1 MKQRDF
7 IFNICLL
14 VFLNLLI
21 KPFWILGIDV
31 GVQNRVGAEQYGLY
45 FAILNFTF
53 LFNMILDMG
62 ITNFNNRNIA
72 MHSQLLSKH
81 FSGIVTLKILLGILY
96 FIVTLVVALA
106 IGYRGFYLKIL
117 CWTALNQFLNAFILY
132 LRSNLSALL
141 MFKTDSCLSVLDRL
155 LMIIFCSVLLW
166 GNITTQPF
174 KIEWFV
180 YCQTAAYSVTALTA
194 LVLVLRKAHFTK
206 LSWNPLFFTMI
217 LKKSL
222 PFAIL
227 YLLMSFYNRIDS
239 VMIERILPADI
250 AAYEAGIYAS
260 SFRLLDALVMIAYL
274 FSVILLPLFSKMLKE
289 KEDLSQIIRTSFSLL
304 FFFSV
309 TSAILLCFFRF
320 PILGLLY
327 NEHISESAAVFNI
340 LIFCLIPFSM
350 SYLFGTLLT
359 AHGDMKQLN
368 IVALAGICVN
378 IAVNVVLI
386 PRLHAVGAATA
397 SLATQSVTA
406 FLQILI
412 VLKKL
417 KFPIKNLPLV
427 SAFSYLVLLV
437 FVALS
442 AVKFIPRTIDPF
454 ITLSGLAVLAC
465 VLAFC
470 TRLLSF
476 SHFDVFKIG
485 NIKK

>member
-194 LVLVLRKAHFTK
+194 LTLVLRKAHFTK

-239 VMIERILPADI
+239 VMIERILPSDI

-437 FVALS
+437 FAALL
-442 AVKFIPRTIDPF
+442 AIKFISRTIDPF

-476 SHFDVFKIG
+476 RHFDVFKIG

>member
-14 VFLNLLI
+14 IFLNLLI

-81 FSGIVTLKILLGILY
+81 FAGIVTLKILLGILY
-96 FIVTLVVALA
+96 FIVTLVVALI
-106 IGYRGFYLKIL
+106 IGYHGFYLKLL

-155 LMIIFCSVLLW
+155 LMIIFCSILLW
-166 GNITTQPF
+166 GNVTTQPF
-174 KIEWFV
+174 EIEWFV
-180 YCQTAAYSVTALTA
+180 YCQTAAYTITALTA
-194 LVLVLRKAHFTK
+194 LAFVIRKSHFKK
-206 LSWNPLFFTMI
+206 LNWNPLFFAMI

-260 SFRLLDALVMIAYL
+260 AFRLLDALVMIAYL
-274 FSVILLPLFSKMLKE
+274 FSVILLPLFSKMLKD
-289 KEDLSQIIRTSFSLL
+289 KEDVSQIIKTSFSLL

-309 TSAILLCFFRF
+309 TASILLCFFRF
-320 PILGLLY
+320 PILELLY
-327 NEHISESAAVFNI
+327 NKHISESAAVFNI

-359 AHGDMKQLN
+359 AHGDMKALN
-368 IVALAGICVN
+368 IVALAGIFVN

-386 PRLHAVGAATA
+386 PRLHATGAATA
-397 SLATQSVTA
+397 SLATQSVTSL
-406 FLQILI
+406 LQFLI

-417 KFPIKNLPLV
+417 KFPINKLPLAA
-427 SAFSYLVLLV
+427 AFSYLGLLV
-437 FVALS
+437 FSAFLTIKFVPQTVNPLISLS
-442 AVKFIPRTIDPF
+442 C
-454 ITLSGLAVLAC
+454 LAVFAC

-476 SHFDVFKIG
+476 RHFDMFKIMG
-485 NIKK
+485 KR

>member
-194 LVLVLRKAHFTK
+194 LVLVLRKAHFKK

-442 AVKFIPRTIDPF
+442 AIKFIPRTIDPF

>member
-194 LVLVLRKAHFTK
+194 LVLVLRKAHFKK

-437 FVALS
+437 FVAFS
-442 AVKFIPRTIDPF
+442 AIKFIPRTIDPF
-454 ITLSGLAVLAC
+454 ITLSGLAVFAC

>member
-14 VFLNLLI
+14 IFLNLLI
-21 KPFWILGIDV
+21 KPFWIIGIDV

-45 FAILNFTF
+45 FAVFNFTF

-81 FSGIVTLKILLGILY
+81 FAGIVTLKLLLGVAY
-96 FIVTLVVALA
+96 FAVTLGVALI
-106 IGYRGFYLKIL
+106 IGYRGFYLQIL
-117 CWTALNQFLNAFILY
+117 CWTAFNQFLNAFILY

-155 LMIIFCSVLLW
+155 LMVIFCSILLW
-166 GNITTQPF
+166 GGVTSQQF

-180 YCQTAAYSVTALTA
+180 YCQTAAYTITALTA
-194 LVLVLRKAHFTK
+194 LAIVLHKSKLKK
-206 LSWNPLFFTMI
+206 LSWNPVFFTMI
-217 LKKSL
+217 LKKAL

-250 AAYEAGIYAS
+250 ATYEAGIYAS
-260 SFRLLDALVMIAYL
+260 AFRLLDALVMIAYL

-289 KEDLSQIIRTSFSLL
+289 KEDLAPIIKTSFSLL
-304 FFFSV
+304 FFFSI
-309 TSAILLCFFRF
+309 TASILLCFFRF
-320 PILGLLY
+320 PILELLY

-368 IVALAGICVN
+368 IVALAGIAVN
-378 IAVNVVLI
+378 MAVNVVLI
-386 PRLHAVGAATA
+386 PRMHATGAAIA
-397 SLATQSVTA
+397 SLSTQSVTSL
-406 FLQILI
+406 LQFII

-417 KFPIKNLPLV
+417 KFPAKNLPLI
-427 SAFSYLVLLV
+427 SSFSYLVLLI
-437 FVALS
+437 S
-442 AVKFIPRTIDPF
+442 ATWLTIKFAPQTINSLV
-454 ITLSGLAVLAC
+454 ILVLLAVFSC
-465 VLAFC
+465 ILAFC
-470 TRLLSF
+470 TGLLSF
-476 SHFDVFKIG
+476 THLKIFKIG
-485 NIKK
+485 NVKK

>member
-14 VFLNLLI
+14 IFLNLLI

-81 FSGIVTLKILLGILY
+81 FAGIVTLKILLGILY
-96 FIVTLVVALA
+96 FIVTLVVALI
-106 IGYRGFYLKIL
+106 IGYRGFYLKLL

-155 LMIIFCSVLLW
+155 LMIIFCSILLW
-166 GNITTQPF
+166 GNVTTQPF
-174 KIEWFV
+174 EIEWFV
-180 YCQTAAYSVTALTA
+180 YCQTAAYTITALTA
-194 LVLVLRKAHFTK
+194 LAFVIRKSHFKK
-206 LSWNPLFFTMI
+206 LNWNPLFFAMI

-260 SFRLLDALVMIAYL
+260 AFRLLDALVMIAYL
-274 FSVILLPLFSKMLKE
+274 FSVILLPLFSKMLKD
-289 KEDLSQIIRTSFSLL
+289 KEDVSQIIKTSFSLL

-309 TSAILLCFFRF
+309 TASILLCFFRF
-320 PILGLLY
+320 PILELLY
-327 NEHISESAAVFNI
+327 NKHISESAAVFNI

-359 AHGDMKQLN
+359 AHGDMKALN
-368 IVALAGICVN
+368 IVALAGIFVN

-386 PRLHAVGAATA
+386 PRLHATGAATA
-397 SLATQSVTA
+397 SLATQSVTSL
-406 FLQILI
+406 LQFLI

-417 KFPIKNLPLV
+417 KFPINKLPWAA
-427 SAFSYLVLLV
+427 AFSYLGLLV
-437 FVALS
+437 FSAFLTIKFVPQTVNPLISLS
-442 AVKFIPRTIDPF
+442 C
-454 ITLSGLAVLAC
+454 LAVFAC
-465 VLAFC
+465 ILAFC
-470 TRLLSF
+470 TQLLSF
-476 SHFDVFKIG
+476 RHFDMFKITG
-485 NIKK
+485 RR

>member
-81 FSGIVTLKILLGILY
+81 FSGIVTLKILLGIIY

>member
-442 AVKFIPRTIDPF
+442 AIKFIPRTIDPF

>member
-14 VFLNLLI
+14 IFLNLLI
-21 KPFWILGIDV
+21 KPFWIIGIDV

-45 FAILNFTF
+45 FAVLNFTF

-81 FSGIVTLKILLGILY
+81 FSGIITLKLLLGVAY
-96 FIVTLVVALA
+96 FVITLVIALL
-106 IGYRGFYLKIL
+106 IGYRGFYLKLL
-117 CWTALNQFLNAFILY
+117 CWTALNQFLNTFILY

-155 LMIIFCSVLLW
+155 LMIIFCSILLW

-180 YCQTAAYSVTALTA
+180 YCQTAAYIITALTA
-194 LVLVLRKAHFTK
+194 LTIVLHKTK
-206 LSWNPLFFTMI
+206 LIKLNWNPLFFTMI

-239 VMIERILPADI
+239 VMIERILPTEI
-250 AAYEAGIYAS
+250 STYEAGIYAS
-260 SFRLLDALVMIAYL
+260 AFRLLDALVMIAYL
-274 FSVILLPLFSKMLKE
+274 FSVILLPLFSKMLKD
-289 KEDLSQIIRTSFSLL
+289 KEDISPIIKTSFSLL
-304 FFFSV
+304 FFFSITASV
-309 TSAILLCFFRF
+309 LLCFFRV
-320 PILGLLY
+320 PVLDLLY
-327 NEHISESAAVFNI
+327 DEHISESAAVFNI

-359 AHGDMKQLN
+359 AHGDMRQLN
-368 IVALAGICVN
+368 IVALAGIVVN
-378 IAVNVVLI
+378 ITVNIILI
-386 PRLHAVGAATA
+386 PRLHAVGAAAA
-397 SLATQSVTA
+397 SLATQSVTSL
-406 FLQILI
+406 LQFII

-417 KFPIKNLPLV
+417 KFPIKELPLISSFSYLILLV
-427 SAFSYLVLLV
+427 SATWLTLRI
-437 FVALS
+437 APQS
-442 AVKFIPRTIDPF
+442 ANSFIILF
-454 ITLSGLAVLAC
+454 CLAILAC

-476 SHFDVFKIG
+476 RHLKIFKIEHV
-485 NIKK
+485 KK